1 MSAMVKSKG
10 GRRLWRF
17 LLMMILGGL
26 VYTAALIG
34 AIHIVGAIDTAE
46 EADVIIVL
54 GAGLRADGRPG
65 WALTRRAQ
73 WAADLWHAGIAP
85 YVLCTGAQADGFP
98 RSEAAAC
105 NEILLGAGLPDTA
118 ILMEE
123 SSRSTEENAIH
134 SRRLLDELGL
144 ERAVLVSDSYHLLRA
159 NWIFRLRGLAAFNS
173 PIPANR
179 IRYPL
184 FYPYSLAREFVALH
198 WQLLKEVLN
207 IPITHLAGI

>member
-10 GRRLWRF
+10 GRRLKRF

-26 VYTAALIG
+26 VYVAALIG
-34 AIHIVGAIDTAE
+34 AIDTAE
-46 EADVIIVL
+46 AADVIIVL

-73 WAADLWHAGIAP
+73 WAADLWHTGIAP

-105 NEILLGAGLPDTA
+105 REILLGAGLPDAA

-144 ERAVLVSDSYHLLRA
+144 ARAVLVSDSYHLLRA